1 MWLCNLR
8 LESWLGVPFGGS
20 KCRRQ
25 GLARLTRLRQIS
37 GLCLGHATKC
47 INTPQDVF
55 NTAELPVDI
64 AAIGQSLLVRQW
76 HKTRILAHFGELKRS
91 ASLPNRLPLCTLLM

>member
-1 MWLCNLR
+1 VPPAG
-8 LESWLGVPFGGS
+8 LGAFDAFAPNFWTLPRP
-20 KCRRQ
+20 CD
-25 GLARLTRLRQIS
+25 
-37 GLCLGHATKC
+37 
-47 INTPQDVF
+47 QDVF

-76 HKTRILAHFGELKRS
+76 HKTRILAHFGELKRF